1 MGSYA
6 VVIVKFPVLII
17 INMLIKRNA
26 PSAVMFMAQ
35 MVQICTKENAPS
47 VKVVLWE
54 SSIGKH
60 YLKIMF

>member
-1 MGSYA
+1 
-6 VVIVKFPVLII
+6 
-17 INMLIKRNA
+17 
-26 PSAVMFMAQ
+26 

-54 SSIGKH
+54 SSIGKL